1 MTKSDARMRAK
12 KLTITFH
19 IFLFFAVVLGSRI
32 VDVNID
38 PVLGYNGG
46 VGFGI
51 AHGVDEHELL
61 WINLRCVFGLGL
73 LWLSCWIYGPK
84 RDIFAI
90 IGTCE
95 ERCVRILT

>member
-1 MTKSDARMRAK
+1 MHDVYTKVPMTQKRAK

-19 IFLFFAVVLGSRI
+19 IFLFFAVVLGSGI

-51 AHGVDEHELL
+51 AHGVDEYELL
-61 WINLRCVFGLGL
+61 GLICVVVWFSFCFGLVEL
-73 LWLSCWIYGPK
+73 LDL
-84 RDIFAI
+84 
-90 IGTCE
+90 
-95 ERCVRILT
+95 

>member
-1 MTKSDARMRAK
+1 MHLYRVSLSGHEHELNNYYACVYKSANDTQERAK

-19 IFLFFAVVLGSRI
+19 IFLFFAVVLGSGI

-61 WINLRCVFGLGL
+61 WIDLRLWFGLGL
-73 LWLSCWIYGPK
+73 LWFG
-84 RDIFAI
+84 
-90 IGTCE
+90 
-95 ERCVRILT
+95 